1 MRCAVI
7 DSGHFRWFLITV
19 AACVALVS
27 ARVVSAQEW
36 VEYKGHDGPGAG
48 KHIVLVSGDEE
59 YRSEEGLPQ
68 LAKILS
74 NEHGFNC
81 TVLFAVNPKTALI
94 NPNFTQNIPGLNRL
108 KNADLLILQTR
119 RRNLPDDQMQAFD
132 EYLKAG
138 KPVIGIRTATHAF
151 LPPADSKWARYAD
164 TYKGDDEWRDGFG
177 RLVLGETWVN
187 HHGKHKHESTRGI
200 IPPGVADNPI
210 LRGIKDGEIWCSTDV
225 YEVRLPLPGDSQPLV
240 LGQVTARKGEYDEK
254 DRLYGMR
261 PEDGP
266 AVSGAKNE
274 PMMPVAW
281 TKTYQLP
288 GGKPGRAFC
297 TTMGASVDLLN
308 EALRRL
314 LVNATYWGLGMET
327 EIPKDGTQVEL
338 VGRFDPTQFGF
349 HDDDYW
355 AKRKLTVEDV
365 RKDSGEK

>member
-1 MRCAVI
+1 MRFAAF
-7 DSGHFRWFLITV
+7 DSGQFRWVLV
-19 AACVALVS
+19 AVTWGTLLCARLAL
-27 ARVVSAQEW
+27 ATDW

-48 KHIVLVSGDEE
+48 KRIVLVSGDEE

-74 NEHGFNC
+74 SEHGFDC
-81 TVLFAVNPKTALI
+81 TVLFAVNPKTGLI
-94 NPNFTQNIPGLNRL
+94 DPNYIQNIPGLDAL

-119 RRNLPDDQMQAFD
+119 RRNLPDDQMQEFD

-164 TYKGDDEWRDGFG
+164 TYKGDDAEWRDGFG

-200 IPPGVADNPI
+200 LAPGVADNQI

-225 YEVRLPLPGDSQPLV
+225 YEVRLPLPGDSKPLV
-240 LGQVTARKGEYDEK
+240 LGQVTARKGDFNEK
-254 DRLYGMR
+254 DQLYGMR
-261 PEDGP
+261 PDDGP

-288 GGKPGRAFC
+288 GGKRGRAFC

-308 EALRRL
+308 AAVRRL

-327 EIPKDGTQVEL
+327 EIPKDGAQVEL
-338 VGRFDPTQFGF
+338 VGKYDPTQFGF
-349 HDDDYW
+349 RDDAYW
-355 AKRKLTVEDV
+355 ANRKMTVDDV
-365 RKDSGEK
+365 RADAK